1 MSLVNEWPNFWG
13 SPTVTL
19 RTQIGSFPS
28 QDPLQLNDCPNKAFS
43 RYQEPIT
50 SVMGSWRDQMK
61 KKLSCVRVSHTE
73 ETCVQLTCPLL
84 SPKYRATGSPD
95 WIRGSWC
102 SFSLLQVLLRVCSPR
117 KNKQT
122 SKKFYFRYQVQQT
135 CSWQTRHI
143 YSKHCPL
150 TIQLL
155 ITLQHPRSGC

>member
-1 MSLVNEWPNFWG
+1 MWLVNEWPNFLG

-28 QDPLQLNDCPNKAFS
+28 PDPLQLNDCPNKVFS
-43 RYQEPIT
+43 TRPGAHHINDGLQTRPNE
-50 SVMGSWRDQMK
+50 
-61 KKLSCVRVSHTE
+61 KKLSCVRVNHTE
-73 ETCVQLTCPLL
+73 ETSVQLTCPLL